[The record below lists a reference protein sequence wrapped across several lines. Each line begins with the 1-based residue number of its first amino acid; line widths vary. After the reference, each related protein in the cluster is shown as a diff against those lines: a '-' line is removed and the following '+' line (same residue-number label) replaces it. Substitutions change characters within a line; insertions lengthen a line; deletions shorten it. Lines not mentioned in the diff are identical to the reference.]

1 MENFQESVEELLTIA
16 EYYERGQAEIA
27 FVQDNID
34 RTAQH
39 VGALHFNPETGQYY
53 ICYGRINGEYKWT
66 RLKEVTTGLDFELS
80 FNEDHY

>member
-1 MENFQESVEELLTIA
+1 VENFQESVEELLTIA

-27 FVQDNID
+27 FVQDKID

-53 ICYGRINGEYKWT
+53 ICYGRIDGEYKWT
-66 RLKEVTTGLDFELS
+66 RLKEVTPGLDFELS
-80 FNEDHY
+80 LNEDHY

>member
-1 MENFQESVEELLTIA
+1 MDNFQESVEELLTIA

-27 FVQDNID
+27 FVRDKID

-66 RLKEVTTGLDFELS
+66 RIQEVKPGVDFEIAID
-80 FNEDHY
+80 EDHY